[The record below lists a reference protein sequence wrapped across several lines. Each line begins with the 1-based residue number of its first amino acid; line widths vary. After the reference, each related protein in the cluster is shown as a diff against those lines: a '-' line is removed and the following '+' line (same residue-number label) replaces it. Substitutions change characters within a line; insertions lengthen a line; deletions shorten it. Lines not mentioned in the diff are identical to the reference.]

1 MVFLESYR
9 YWSGSGLRPESQDQ
23 GWRDDLRRELARIG
37 GHDLEIEERADG
49 FEAAFTVPARGLPEA
64 LAIGEKVMRA
74 VNPGGFWLGRAERS
88 GSERSCG
95 P

>member
-1 MVFLESYR
+1 MVSLESYR
-9 YWSGSGLRPESQDQ
+9 YWSGSGLRAGSEDQ

-49 FEAAFTVPARGLPEA
+49 FEAVFTVPARDRPDA

-74 VNPGGFWLGRAERS
+74 VNPGGYWYGASRAVRL
-88 GSERSCG
+88 
-95 P
+95 